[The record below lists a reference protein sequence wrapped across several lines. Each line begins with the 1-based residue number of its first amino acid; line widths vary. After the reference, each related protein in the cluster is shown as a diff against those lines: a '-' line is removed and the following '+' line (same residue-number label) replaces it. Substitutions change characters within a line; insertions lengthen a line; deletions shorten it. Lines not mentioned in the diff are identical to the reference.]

1 MKNSQAKTGTEH
13 RSRKLLIKG
22 ITLIFPLVL
31 LFLIEG
37 ALRLFSYG
45 DNLSLFTAVPRPGYE
60 QYLMVNPVVG
70 KKYFQHFESDMPPND
85 IFLKK
90 KAEGTFRIFVMG
102 SSTVYGFP
110 YGNNLM
116 FSRILDKRLEE
127 AFPSKKLEVINT
139 AITAINS
146 FTLADYA
153 KQIARYRPDAVLVY
167 AGHNEFYGAFGAG
180 SNESMSNSRTITRLH
195 LHLMD
200 LRFYQLLTNIS
211 SSTIGKIKGS
221 ASDQVH
227 GTLMK
232 RIVADQ
238 NISMESE
245 SYQLAMSRYR
255 QNMEYLLREFKDRNI
270 PVFLSQVISNI
281 KDQEPFSALSTG
293 KDDEALLTFRLAK
306 LALDQGSN
314 EEARLLYIQAKDLD
328 GVRFRASEEV
338 NRIIHELAGK
348 YDIKEVPMLAYFQEK
363 SPDGIIG
370 NRLLTEHV
378 HPNIEGAFLMAD
390 AFFTEIL
397 KSGLLGTPEKENF
410 HSSEYHMLNWG
421 YTVLDTL
428 QAFHRITNLKK
439 QWPFVS
445 ADVESRDYRTNYR
458 PVSELDSIAFRA
470 FTDPTLSLADLRL
483 ELARKYQDLGY
494 HQEAFEEFN
503 ALLFTN
509 PYLAVN
515 YRDAASSLIWLG
527 DLPRALSYFKQS
539 LALESSS
546 YAHYRMGEIYLIKG
560 DYSKARKSFEE
571 AFSTSPDEEEKLKIL
586 GKIYMAAMYG
596 GQEKEAMAVA
606 NQLRKYKG
614 ERYLKIPP
622 RSYTYLKYVPHKTR
636 SQLEEVL
643 QLRKEYRA
651 DEALAILEKSL
662 DIYDSHV
669 ARRYM
674 GEIYLQEGKM
684 KEAREQFERVYD
696 EFRFDPAFMSLYD
709 SLKN

>member
-1 MKNSQAKTGTEH
+1 MKNIQAKTGTEH
-13 RSRKLLIKG
+13 RSRKLLIRG
-22 ITLIFPLVL
+22 ITLVFPLVL
-31 LFLIEG
+31 LLLIEG
-37 ALRLFSYG
+37 GLRLFSYG
-45 DNLSLFTAVPRPGYE
+45 NDLSLFTAVPRLGYE

-127 AFPSKKLEVINT
+127 AFPSKEIEVINT

-180 SNESMSNSRTITRLH
+180 SNESMSSNRNITRLH
-195 LHLMD
+195 LQLMD
-200 LRFYQLLTNIS
+200 LRLYQLLRNITS
-211 SSTIGKIKGS
+211 PTIGKIKGS
-221 ASDQVH
+221 ASDPVH

-238 NISMESE
+238 NISLGSE
-245 SYQLAMSRYR
+245 SYQLAMKRYR
-255 QNMEYLLREFKDRNI
+255 QNMEYLLREFEEGDI
-270 PVFLSQVISNI
+270 PVFLSQVISNV
-281 KDQEPFSALSTG
+281 KDQKPFSALSTG
-293 KDDEALLTFRLAK
+293 KEDEALRTFRRAK
-306 LALDQGSN
+306 LALDQGN
-314 EEARLLYIQAKDLD
+314 HEEAMLLYIQAKDLD

-338 NRIIHELAGK
+338 NRIVHELAGK
-348 YDIKEVPMLAYFQEK
+348 YGIKEVPMLAYFQEK

-370 NRLLTEHV
+370 NKLLTEHV

-390 AFFTEIL
+390 AFFTAFL
-397 KSGLLGTPEKENF
+397 SSGLLGTPEKENI
-410 HSSEYHMLNWG
+410 HSSEYHILNWG

-445 ADVESRDYRTNYR
+445 ADAESRDYRTNYR

-470 FTDPTLSLADLRL
+470 ITDPTHSLADLRL
-483 ELARKYQDLGY
+483 ELARRYRDLGE
-494 HQEAFEEFN
+494 HKEAFEEFN

-527 DLPRALSYFKQS
+527 DLPLALDYFRQS
-539 LALESSS
+539 LSLESSF

-560 DYSKARKSFEE
+560 DYSSARNSFES
-571 AFSTSPDEEEKLKIL
+571 AFSLSTDEDEKIKIL
-586 GKIYMAAMYG
+586 GKIYMAAMYQ
-596 GQEKEAMAVA
+596 GQEKDAMALA
-606 NQLRKYKG
+606 NQLRKYNG
-614 ERYLKIPP
+614 ERYMKIPP
-622 RSYTYLKYVPHKTR
+622 KSYTYLKYVPHKTR
-636 SQLEEVL
+636 SQVEEAL
-643 QLRKEYRA
+643 QLMKEYRA
-651 DEALAILEKSL
+651 GEALVILEKSL

-674 GEIYLQEGKM
+674 GEIYLQEGRM

>member
-1 MKNSQAKTGTEH
+1 MENSQAKKGTEK
-13 RSRKLLIKG
+13 RGRKLLIRG
-22 ITLIFPLVL
+22 ITLAFPLVL
-31 LFLIEG
+31 LLLIEG

-45 DNLSLFTAVPRPGYE
+45 NDLSLFTAVPRPGYE

-90 KAEGTFRIFVMG
+90 KSEGTFRIFVMG

-127 AFPSKKLEVINT
+127 AFPAKEIEVINT

-153 KQIARYRPDAVLVY
+153 KQIARHQPDAVLVY

-180 SNESMSNSRTITRLH
+180 SNESMSSSRSITRLH
-195 LHLMD
+195 LQLMD
-200 LRFYQLLTNIS
+200 LRLYQLLRNIT
-211 SSTIGKIKGS
+211 SSTIGKIKGR
-221 ASDQVH
+221 ASDPVH

-238 NISMESE
+238 NISKESE
-245 SYQLAMSRYR
+245 SYQLAMKRFR
-255 QNMEYLLREFKDRNI
+255 QNMEYLLRQFEEGDI
-270 PVFLSQVISNI
+270 PVFLSQVISNV
-281 KDQEPFSALSTG
+281 KDQKPFSALSTG
-293 KDDEALLTFRLAK
+293 KEDEALRTFRRAK

-314 EEARLLYIQAKDLD
+314 EEARLLYIQAKDQD
-328 GVRFRASEEV
+328 GVRFRASEEA
-338 NRIIHELAGK
+338 NRILHELAGEF
-348 YDIKEVPMLAYFQEK
+348 DIKEVPMLAYFQEK
-363 SPDGIIG
+363 SPNGIIG

-390 AFFTEIL
+390 AFFTAFL
-397 KSGLLGTPEKENF
+397 SSGLPGTPAEEGI
-410 HSSEYHMLNWG
+410 HSSEYHMHNWG
-421 YTVLDTL
+421 YTLLDTL

-439 QWPFVS
+439 HWPFVT
-445 ADVESRDYRTNYR
+445 ADAETSDYRTNYR

-470 FTDPTLSLADLRL
+470 NTDPTLSLADLRL
-483 ELARKYQDLGY
+483 ELARKYQDLG
-494 HQEAFEEFN
+494 HHKEAFEEFN
-503 ALLFTN
+503 ALLYTN

-527 DLPRALSYFKQS
+527 DLPLALGYFKQS

-560 DYSKARKSFEE
+560 DYGNARKSFEE

-586 GKIYMAAMYG
+586 GKIYISALYG
-596 GQEKEAMAVA
+596 GQEKDAIALA
-606 NQLRKYKG
+606 NQLRKYNG

-622 RSYTYLKYVPHKTR
+622 ISYTYLNYVPHKSR
-636 SQLEEVL
+636 SQVEEAL
-643 QLRKEYRA
+643 QLIKEDRA
-651 DEALAILEKSL
+651 DEALVILEKSL

-669 ARRYM
+669 ARRYL
-674 GEIYLQEGKM
+674 GEIYLQEGRM